1 MIVIVLLVLSE
12 CVISEAS
19 DKKKPGLTSIEL
31 QKKIMTFADMYVSLI
46 SEESHGFY
54 KKTASEENYQ
64 YIRANL
70 IYSQASA
77 FLIAADPMP
86 KQALLDMVVMI
97 TLGHRV
103 IKEKWYKEMGPEIL
117 PLVHNMALAE
127 KHIWEIAGQVL
138 SDNQIKE
145 FRVMIDVWRRQFPD
159 INAFSY
165 IRFQGFSRDLEQM
178 NLTSKKKKKR
188 TTFFSSLTKDVA
200 TEVEQTRLLAERS
213 VYLASRLPLMAGGFM
228 DVWIS
233 ILAKNPDSQK
243 ILADISTFA
252 DVSGI
257 LASTVEKL
265 PEIAEN
271 ERKAALKQLR
281 KETEQMSN
289 TLINRIGEEVTRER
303 ISAIDQISQSVA
315 SERNHLIQEFE
326 THEKPLREIFF
337 ELNQTFLSGTEFVKQ
352 AESLLVSLGDRDH
365 EGKPTGQPFDIK
377 EYQIVF
383 TEAAVMIDKAN
394 LFIENVDTIIENKQ
408 WQHALENINTAVDR
422 IGSEGDE
429 RIDHFFYLGFFL
441 IAGFLTGLLIVLII
455 YRYIC
460 FHFFSIQR
468 S

>member
-1 MIVIVLLVLSE
+1 
-12 CVISEAS
+12 
-19 DKKKPGLTSIEL
+19 
-31 QKKIMTFADMYVSLI
+31 
-46 SEESHGFY
+46 
-54 KKTASEENYQ
+54 
-64 YIRANL
+64 
-70 IYSQASA
+70 
-77 FLIAADPMP
+77 
-86 KQALLDMVVMI
+86 
-97 TLGHRV
+97 
-103 IKEKWYKEMGPEIL
+103 
-117 PLVHNMALAE
+117 
-127 KHIWEIAGQVL
+127 
-138 SDNQIKE
+138 
-145 FRVMIDVWRRQFPD
+145 
-159 INAFSY
+159 
-165 IRFQGFSRDLEQM
+165 
-178 NLTSKKKKKR
+178 
-188 TTFFSSLTKDVA
+188 
-200 TEVEQTRLLAERS
+200 
-213 VYLASRLPLMAGGFM
+213 
-228 DVWIS
+228 
-233 ILAKNPDSQK
+233 
-243 ILADISTFA
+243 
-252 DVSGI
+252 
-257 LASTVEKL
+257 
-265 PEIAEN
+265 
-271 ERKAALKQLR
+271 
-281 KETEQMSN
+281 MSN